1 MRLGILREVLL
12 AAVLLLWAGDRH
24 RDTRVILRG
33 RKQSRYQPS
42 PLVTLPARQG
52 AAVEWAAQRVA
63 VALVRFGRPAPQP
76 ALVAERAAGDLEAE
90 AFTIRRAGSHL
101 LIRAG
106 GRTGEMYA
114 LLAVAERIGNA
125 APGETWEEFLARETW
140 PAREA
145 PYLHVRADNSF
156 LQVKAGGLALT
167 AQKLK
172 LIAPPLLFEDMG
184 RWEAYLDLLAENRF
198 NLLDLHGAYN
208 LTTTSFHN
216 LLPFFVTVPDY
227 SRVGSRRNQREN
239 RAALRHLLA
248 YARDR
253 GLDVSMMS
261 YSARVEGLSAAA
273 CLDYT
278 KKAVALLLKE
288 VPGLKRLGFRIGESG
303 ETPKFYA
310 DAYVQGL
317 HDSGRTDVQFYT
329 RSWKTNRTALEEL
342 AGKVNGR
349 LTVEVKYNGEQLG
362 LPYQAIQGPRNSG
375 YSYMDVAGVQKPYEL
390 LWQVRANGTMR
401 FWTWAET
408 AFIRRAVRSFRF
420 GGANEFTLEPESA
433 YFSSDPAD
441 FYRRPEDQAVYRYQW
456 QKNWAWYA
464 AWGRLAY
471 NPDLPEAELMAVYRS
486 HFGRFAGEAY
496 AAAQASGA
504 IVPLALAYRFT
515 GPDQR
520 NMSPETQ
527 SGALDTVHDTKVTPL
542 SFALNTPMDDRSFV
556 GIHEYVTS
564 RLAGRP
570 DGRIGPRAVAE
581 LMSARALETR
591 QAVERADRD
600 LAGGSEWRLLKTDLL
615 AASYLGDYYASR
627 IRGTMHLDYA
637 LRTGSEGDF
646 AQAQGAL
653 ATSRQDWSRLAKWLD
668 PIYAPLENP
677 QIGQRKFKW
686 GDEGRRLEKL
696 DELLPAMWKARQP
709 EPTGGGIPLLLPAAD
724 KMQVVKVIQL
734 DAVVTSPGTARVT
747 CHTTRGEQVRK
758 VTLWSKGF
766 ASNLPWQ
773 PVGMSMEVLG
783 SYSTDVRLPPDG
795 LLYLVAVEETSDMAF
810 QFPSPLEETPF
821 RTIDR

>member
-1 MRLGILREVLL
+1 MP
-12 AAVLLLWAGDRH
+12 AAWR
-24 RDTRVILRG
+24 
-33 RKQSRYQPS
+33 S
-42 PLVTLPARQG
+42 
-52 AAVEWAAQRVA
+52 
-63 VALVRFGRPAPQP
+63 
-76 ALVAERAAGDLEAE
+76 
-90 AFTIRRAGSHL
+90 
-101 LIRAG
+101 
-106 GRTGEMYA
+106 
-114 LLAVAERIGNA
+114 
-125 APGETWEEFLARETW
+125 
-140 PAREA
+140 
-145 PYLHVRADNSF
+145 
-156 LQVKAGGLALT
+156 T

-216 LLPFFVTVPDY
+216 LLPFFVTVPGY
-227 SRVGSRRNQREN
+227 ARVGSRRNQREN

-253 GLDVSMMS
+253 GVDVSLMS
-261 YSARVEGLSAAA
+261 YSARVEGLSGAA

-317 HDSGRTDVQFYT
+317 HASGRTDVQFYT

-375 YSYMDVAGVQKPYEL
+375 YSYMDVAGVEKPYEL

-401 FWTWAET
+401 FWSWAET

-420 GGANEFTLEPESA
+420 GGANGFTLEPESA

-441 FYRRPEDQAVYRYQW
+441 FYQRPEDQAVYRYQW

-471 NPDLPEAELMAVYRS
+471 NPELPEAELIAAYRP
-486 HFGRFAGEAY
+486 HFGSFAGQAY
-496 AAAQASGA
+496 AAVQASGA

-542 SFALNTPMDDRSFV
+542 SFALNTPMDDRSFI

-570 DGRIGPRAVAE
+570 DGRMGPLAVAG

-591 QAVERADRD
+591 QAVAVADSH
-600 LAGGSEWRLLKTDLL
+600 LAGGSAWRLLKTDLL

-627 IRGTMHLDYA
+627 IRGTLHLDDA
-637 LRTGSEGDF
+637 LRTGSETEF
-646 AQAQGAL
+646 VQAREAL
-653 ATSRQDWSRLAKWLD
+653 KASRQDWSRLAGWLD
-668 PIYAPLENP
+668 PVYAPLENP

-686 GDEGRRLEKL
+686 AGEGRRLEKL
-696 DELLPAMWKARQP
+696 DEMLPAMWKERKP
-709 EPTGGGIPLLLPAAD
+709 ERTAGGIPPAVPAAD
-724 KMQVVKVIQL
+724 KTEIVKVLRL
-734 DAVVTSPGTARVT
+734 DAVAAAPGTARVT
-747 CHTTRGEQVRK
+747 CHTTRGEEVRK

-773 PVGMSMEVLG
+773 PAGMNVEASGTYTANV
-783 SYSTDVRLPPDG
+783 SVPADG
-795 LLYLVAVEETSDMAF
+795 LLYLVAVEEASGRAF

-821 RTIDR
+821 RTIGR